1 MLRSVLLASL
11 ILSTAATAA
20 GDSAGQVLYFKPA
33 EVDAARAS
41 GDTGAALI
49 NNSEFK
55 VMASRRDKV
64 GQAEIHVSDT
74 DVFIVLEGTATIAV
88 GGKMVDPK
96 EVSPGEI
103 RGSGIDGGTEYQLEK
118 GVVLTVPRNTPHWI
132 KQTRPGFRY
141 FVVKSVRGGVS
152 VPPR

>member
-1 MLRSVLLASL
+1 MLRSVLCASF
-11 ILSTAATAA
+11 ILSTVAVAADT
-20 GDSAGQVLYFKPA
+20 AGQVQYFKPA

-41 GDTGAALI
+41 GDTGSALI
-49 NNSEFK
+49 TNSEFK

-64 GQAEIHVSDT
+64 GQSEIHRTDT

-88 GGKMVDPK
+88 GGKLIDPK

-103 RGSGIDGGTEYQLEK
+103 RGTGIDGGTEYKLEK

-132 KQTRPGFRY
+132 KQTQPGFRY
-141 FVVKSVRGGVS
+141 FVVKSVRS
-152 VPPR
+152 